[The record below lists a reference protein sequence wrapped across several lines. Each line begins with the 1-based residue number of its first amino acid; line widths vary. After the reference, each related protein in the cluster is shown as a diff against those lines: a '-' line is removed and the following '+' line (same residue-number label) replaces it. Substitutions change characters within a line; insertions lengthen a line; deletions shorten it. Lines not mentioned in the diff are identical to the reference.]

1 MSGIM
6 DTITSTL
13 IADGHSFE
21 YASQSAASFD
31 RELRAKPYERLSC
44 CDNGTAR
51 RRSLPA
57 RGNLGVAGTYCC
69 MHFRA

>member
-13 IADGHSFE
+13 MADGHSFE
-21 YASQSAASFD
+21 YAAQSAASFD
-31 RELRAKPYERLSC
+31 RELRAKPYERSSWR
-44 CDNGTAR
+44 DNGIDR

-57 RGNLGVAGTYCC
+57 RGNLGMAGTYCC
-69 MHFRA
+69 MQFRT